1 MNTAAAQ
8 QQPPKAGTTNQESS
22 EEQAFLAEVKKLE
35 DTARQYQS
43 EVSQRDSILTMI
55 EQICGGH
62 RHLGRTTKD

>member
-8 QQPPKAGTTNQESS
+8 QQPPKASTTQESS

-43 EVSQRDSILTMI
+43 EVSYWDSIV
-55 EQICGGH
+55 
-62 RHLGRTTKD
+62 

>member
-8 QQPPKAGTTNQESS
+8 QQPPKVGATTTQESS

-43 EVSQRDSILTMI
+43 EVS
-55 EQICGGH
+55 
-62 RHLGRTTKD
+62 

>member
-8 QQPPKAGTTNQESS
+8 QQPPKAGATATQESS

-43 EVSQRDSILTMI
+43 EVS
-55 EQICGGH
+55 
-62 RHLGRTTKD
+62 

>member
-55 EQICGGH
+55 E
-62 RHLGRTTKD
+62 

>member
-8 QQPPKAGTTNQESS
+8 QQPPKAGATTTQESS

-43 EVSQRDSILTMI
+43 EVS
-55 EQICGGH
+55 
-62 RHLGRTTKD
+62 

>member
-55 EQICGGH
+55 
-62 RHLGRTTKD
+62 RANTWRPSASWKNY